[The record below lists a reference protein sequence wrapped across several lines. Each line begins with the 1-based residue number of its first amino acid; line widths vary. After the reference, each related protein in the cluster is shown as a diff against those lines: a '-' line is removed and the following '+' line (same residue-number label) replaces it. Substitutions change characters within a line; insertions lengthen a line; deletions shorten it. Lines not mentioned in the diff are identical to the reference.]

1 MPPDADA
8 DLAQRIARADKT
20 AVAQALNLIEDRRP
34 ETRARIQALLGGL
47 PPRVGGQRI
56 GLTGPPGAGKSTLA
70 AALAREQRARGR
82 TAGILAVDPSS
93 VRSGGALLGDRAR
106 MSFDPADAGLF
117 VRSLATAGDTGGL
130 AYAAALVVEVL
141 ACAYDRVLVE
151 TTGVGQSETDVEHV
165 VDTVCV
171 VVQPGSGDVLQF
183 IKAGIMEIPDVLVV
197 NKGDVGRLARR
208 AANDLEAALDALRG
222 TGVVDASGWRVPVL
236 VTSAR
241 DRTAIDALADALD
254 AHLAS
259 IGDPIAHRRAGAAQW
274 TLALVRRRHGEHGVE
289 TLGGREAILRSVGEA
304 LARGESPLGVAD
316 ALGQRYLAILADPPR
331 PPGRG

>member
-1 MPPDADA
+1 MTDAE
-8 DLAQRIARADKT
+8 AQLPERIAAADKA
-20 AVAQALNLIEDRRP
+20 AVARALNLIEDRRP
-34 ETRARIQALLGGL
+34 EAGARIRALLAAL

-70 AALAREQRARGR
+70 AALAREWRARGC

-106 MSFDPADAGLF
+106 MAFDPADAGLF

-197 NKGDVGRLARR
+197 NKGDHGRLARR
-208 AANDLEAALDALRG
+208 AANDLEAALEALRG
-222 TGVVDASGWRVPVL
+222 TGVGGGSAWQVPVL

-241 DRTAIDALADALD
+241 DRTGIDTLADAFE
-254 AHLAS
+254 
-259 IGDPIAHRRAGAAQW
+259 AHRASLADPVARRRTGAAHW
-274 TLALVRRRHGEHGVE
+274 TLALFRRRHGEHAVD
-289 TLGGREAILRSVGEA
+289 TLGGREAILRDVA
-304 LARGESPLGVAD
+304 VMLAQGAGPLAVSD
-316 ALGQRYLAILADPPR
+316 ALGERYFTTIAR
-331 PPGRG
+331 T